1 MTVIA
6 DCGIWH
12 NGMFHPT
19 GEAFEATLEEFE
31 AMRLRGVNVR
41 KLAGDVK
48 ESRESGAEKPGADGK
63 EAAAR
68 PEVSGKGAV
77 DGPETAEK
85 PEVSGEEAAEKPE
98 VSGEEAPEK
107 PKATRKRK
115 SEGN

>member
-19 GEAFEATLEEFE
+19 GEAFDATPEEFE
-31 AMRLRGVNVR
+31 VMRLRGVNVR
-41 KLAGDVK
+41 KLTGDAK
-48 ESRESGAEKPGADGK
+48 ESGESGAEKPGADGK
-63 EAAAR
+63 EAAIR
-68 PEVSGKGAV
+68 PEVSGKGAA
-77 DGPETAEK
+77 DGP
-85 PEVSGEEAAEKPE
+85 
-98 VSGEEAPEK
+98 EAPEK